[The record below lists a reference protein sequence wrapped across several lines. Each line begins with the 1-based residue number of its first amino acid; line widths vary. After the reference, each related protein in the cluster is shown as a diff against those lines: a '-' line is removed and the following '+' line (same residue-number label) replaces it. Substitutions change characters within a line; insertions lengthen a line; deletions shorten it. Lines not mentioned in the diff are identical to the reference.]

1 MILIDTI
8 ILTIICV
15 ITELHI
21 LYVAIGIAMTKRITQ
36 TKYICKGVRQKPFLY
51 SILYYT
57 ILCHRLQFL
66 LLTKGVKSKKQ
77 M

>member
-21 LYVAIGIAMTKRITQ
+21 LYATIGIATTKRITQ

-51 SILYYT
+51 SIL
-57 ILCHRLQFL
+57 CHRLQFL
-66 LLTKGVKSKKQ
+66 LLIREVKSKKQ